1 MPEQPLS
8 LLSAD
13 LEGQVLVQLYSKLAT
28 TLSAAQTVGSRGGA
42 LLSLMIPG
50 LYINPNLDPKD
61 PRTAYYVSN
70 ALDAT
75 LRCSWLVTYGAGTVS
90 NVYKTILDGKQTPL
104 VQLTP
109 AQREDLNLA
118 REYLY
123 QATGEPSAAYS
134 EYLAAQ
140 LAYLTALDAY
150 EQALATERNGGRKV
164 PPRIEKALR
173 KAERTWRDDGHQ
185 AEVDEALATVAEY
198 EAFEPLVYWA
208 RLAAQFR
215 EWTRSVDIAS
225 EYQYVASNPPFHEW
239 FKDFG
244 WSELRFDE
252 TDFENQPRSGAIG
265 VGDACVCACCGA
277 GTEHGLVSDPEAI
290 DIAPTS
296 ILVTCELRR
305 VEIVRPWMNA
315 LVFRSRAWRWS
326 PASVGYGTVISS
338 GGDLAGSLVPTGA
351 LPVLP
356 TTAILVRQLEID
368 WTDDGSLARRLTQC
382 QEAGL
387 EVRLGPFRL
396 THAAVEGGH
405 ISMPHPQLAGYL
417 SELLPRC
424 PNPDPVLKW
433 PDEDVNPNEF
443 PRAPTAASHD
453 PLTSCSS

>member
-1 MPEQPLS
+1 MAEAEQPVP
-8 LLSAD
+8 LLSPD
-13 LEGQVLVQLYSKLAT
+13 LEGRALVQLYSKLAS
-28 TLSAAQTVGSRGGA
+28 TLSASQTVGSRSGA

-75 LRCSWLVTYGAGTVS
+75 LRCSWLVAYGAGTVS
-90 NVYKTILDGKQTPL
+90 NIYKTILDGKQTPL
-104 VQLTP
+104 VHLTP
-109 AQREDLNLA
+109 AQRQELDVA
-118 REYLY
+118 RAYLY
-123 QATGEPSAAYS
+123 QANGEPSAAYS
-134 EYLAAQ
+134 EYLVAQ

-150 EQALATERNGGRKV
+150 EQALATERNGGQRV

-173 KAERTWRDDGHQ
+173 MAERAWREDGHQ
-185 AEVDEALATVAEY
+185 ADIDRALATVAEY
-198 EAFEPLVYWA
+198 EAFEPHVYWA
-208 RLAAQFR
+208 QLAAQFR

-277 GTEHGLVSDPEAI
+277 RADRGLVSETAAI
-290 DIAPTS
+290 DVMPTS
-296 ILVTCELRR
+296 ILVTCQLKR
-305 VEIVRPWMNA
+305 VEIIRPWMNA

-326 PASVGYGTVISS
+326 PASVGYGTIIST

-356 TTAILVRQLEID
+356 TTAILVRELEID
-368 WTDDGSLARRLTQC
+368 WTDDGSLAHRLTQC

-387 EVRLGPFRL
+387 EIRLGPFRL
-396 THAAVEGGH
+396 TRAAVVGGH
-405 ISMPHPQLAGYL
+405 ISMPHPQLVGYL

-424 PNPDPVLKW
+424 PNPDPVLRW
-433 PDEDVNPNEF
+433 PDGTVNPDEF
-443 PRAPTAASHD
+443 PRVPTSASV
-453 PLTSCSS
+453 LSA